1 MIESLNRRNIRRL
14 IELRAQERAAGSAL
28 NLTLTNPVFMNFLEH
43 ARQYHACSRSRHLT
57 DLVAS
62 YFLGSEKRFLEIG
75 AAHPEDGSDTFLLE
89 TEFNWN
95 GIQVEPNPKLA
106 QQLIEARTSTVLNSA
121 LVGRARRGSNL
132 FLNLDKGTLNSKR
145 GFKVSTQTLEQVV
158 ERFGIDFQACF
169 IDIEGGEPEIIE
181 DLVFSQIPFDFI
193 AIERIWNSA
202 LIYKRLE
209 SLGFVNIFGEISGYE
224 SWWLCSRLFKEK
236 FRL

>member
-1 MIESLNRRNIRRL
+1 MIESLNRKHIRRL
-14 IELRAQERAAGSAL
+14 TELRAQERAAGSAL

-43 ARQYHACSRSRHLT
+43 ARQYHTSSRSRYLT

-62 YFLGSEKRFLEIG
+62 YFLGSKRRFLEIG
-75 AAHPEDGSDTFLLE
+75 AAHPKDNSDTFLLE
-89 TEFNWN
+89 TEFNWT

-106 QQLIEARTSTVLNSA
+106 QQLMEARTSTVLNSA
-121 LVGRARRGSNL
+121 LVGRARQGSNL
-132 FLNLDKGTLNSKR
+132 FLTLDKGTLNSKR
-145 GFKVSTQTLEQVV
+145 GFKVSTVTLKQVV
-158 ERFGIDFQACF
+158 ERFGTDFQACF

-202 LIYKRLE
+202 LICKRLE

-224 SWWLCSRLFKEK
+224 SWWLSSRPFQEK
-236 FRL
+236 FRF